1 MSGYIGY
8 MVIAGVF
15 TLIGWVVSNQLKS
28 KFRTYSQIRLSSGL
42 SGKEVAERMLAYYGI
57 SNVEVKPSQGFLSDH
72 YNPMNKTVN
81 LSPEVFQGRSVM
93 AAAVAAH
100 ECGHA
105 VQHATAYSMLKFRSA
120 VVPAVKV
127 ASGMQSY
134 LLMFALGGF
143 GLNMSGAGGT
153 LLIIT
158 IISFAVTTL
167 FALITLPVEFDASR
181 RALVWLDQNQ
191 ITSGAEQEKAKDGL
205 KWAAMTYVSAALAS
219 LVTLLY
225 LVLQFMGSRD

>member
-1 MSGYIGY
+1 MSGYMGY
-8 MVIAGVF
+8 MVIAGIF
-15 TLIGWVVSNQLKS
+15 TLIGWVVSNRLKS
-28 KFRTYSQIRLSSGL
+28 KFNEYSKVPISSGL
-42 SGKEVAERMLAYYGI
+42 SGKEVAERMLNYYGI
-57 SNVEVKPSQGFLSDH
+57 SDVVVKPAQGFLSDH
-72 YNPMNKTVN
+72 YNPMDRTVN

-93 AAAVAAH
+93 SAAVAAH

-120 VVPAVKV
+120 VVPLVKV

-143 GLNMSGAGGT
+143 GLNMNGVGGT

-158 IISFAVTTL
+158 IIAFAVTTL
-167 FALITLPVEFDASR
+167 FSLVTLPVEFDASR

-191 ITSGAEQEKAKDGL
+191 ITVGEEQEKAKDGL

-225 LVLQFMGSRD
+225 LIMQFMGSRD